1 MTLASFYL
9 FCFLMGLTFSVL
21 TFLMGATHVHIHLPF
36 HAHLPQVGSIH
47 VGHAAHGASG
57 GSHGAGASGGSHG
70 AGAKGGSL
78 RGGTD
83 VSWFNAS
90 TIMAFLAWFGGAG
103 YILTRTSHLVAAAS
117 LSLAAVAGLVAGTIV
132 YRFMLR
138 LTHAGDSLMLDEDY
152 RIEGCVGTLSLP
164 IRQQG
169 TGEVIFSLGGV
180 RRCAGARSENG
191 AAVEKGA
198 EVVIE
203 RYEKGIAYV
212 KRWEEFTN

>member
-9 FCFLMGLTFSVL
+9 FCILLGLTFSVL
-21 TFLMGATHVHIHLPF
+21 TFLAGAVHVHIHLPF
-36 HAHLPQVGSIH
+36 HAHLPTHGGSVH
-47 VGHAAHGASG
+47 VGHGASG
-57 GSHGAGASGGSHG
+57 GVHAGHVGASST
-70 AGAKGGSL
+70 AAKGAST
-78 RGGTD
+78 RGGTH

-103 YILTRTSHLVAAAS
+103 YILTRTSHLVAAVS
-117 LSLAAVAGLVAGTIV
+117 LGLSVLAGFVAGTVV
-132 YRFMLR
+132 YRFMLK
-138 LTHAGDSLMLDEDY
+138 LTYAGDSLMLDEDY
-152 RIEGCVGTLSLP
+152 RIEGSVGTLSLP

-180 RRCAGARSENG
+180 RRCAGARSDDG
-191 AAVEKGA
+191 AQVEKGA

-212 KRWEEFTN
+212 KRWEDFTN

>member
-21 TFLMGATHVHIHLPF
+21 TFLAGAVHIHVHLPF
-36 HAHLPQVGSIH
+36 HAHLPVHGGS
-47 VGHAAHGASG
+47 VHAGHGA
-57 GSHGAGASGGSHG
+57 HAGASGGHS
-70 AGAKGGSL
+70 AAMKGGSV
-78 RGGTD
+78 RGTH

-117 LSLAAVAGLVAGTIV
+117 LSLAAAAGLVAGTIV
-132 YRFMLR
+132 YRFMLK

-180 RRCAGARSENG
+180 RRCAGARSEDG
-191 AAVEKGA
+191 APVDKGA

-212 KRWEEFTN
+212 KRWEDFTN

>member
-1 MTLASFYL
+1 MTLSSFYL
-9 FCFLMGLTFSVL
+9 ICFLAGLTFSVL
-21 TFLMGATHVHIHLPF
+21 TFLAGAVHVHIHLPF
-36 HAHLPQVGSIH
+36 HAHLPAHGGSVH
-47 VGHAAHGASG
+47 VGHGAQGG
-57 GSHGAGASGGSHG
+57 GSGAA
-70 AGAKGGSL
+70 AKGGSL
-78 RGGTD
+78 RGGTH

-103 YILTRTSHLVAAAS
+103 YILTRTSHLVAAVS
-117 LSLAAVAGLVAGTIV
+117 LGLSVLAGLAAGTIV
-132 YRFMLR
+132 YRFMLN
-138 LTHAGDSLMLDEDY
+138 LTYAGDSLMLDEDY

-180 RRCAGARSENG
+180 RRCAGARSDDG
-191 AAVEKGA
+191 ATVEKGA

>member
-1 MTLASFYL
+1 MTLSSFYL
-9 FCFLMGLTFSVL
+9 ICFLAGLTFSVL
-21 TFLMGATHVHIHLPF
+21 TFLAGAVHVHIHLPF
-36 HAHLPQVGSIH
+36 HAHLPAHGGSIH
-47 VGHAAHGASG
+47 VGHSAHGGGG
-57 GSHGAGASGGSHG
+57 GSSAAV
-70 AGAKGGSL
+70 KGGSI
-78 RGGTD
+78 RGGTN
-83 VSWFNAS
+83 VPWFNAS

-103 YILTRTSHLVAAAS
+103 YILTRTSHLVAAIS
-117 LSLAAVAGLVAGTIV
+117 LGLSVLAGLAAGTIV
-132 YRFMLR
+132 YRFMLK
-138 LTHAGDSLMLDEDY
+138 LTYAGDSLMLDEDF

-180 RRCAGARSENG
+180 RRCAGARSEDG
-191 AAVEKGA
+191 APVEKGA

>member
-9 FCFLMGLTFSVL
+9 FCFLLGLTFSVL
-21 TFLMGATHVHIHLPF
+21 TFLAGTVHVHMHLPF
-36 HAHLPQVGSIH
+36 HTHLPVHGGSVH
-47 VGHAAHGASG
+47 VGHGAH
-57 GSHGAGASGGSHG
+57 AGASS
-70 AGAKGGSL
+70 ALAKAVSL
-78 RGGTD
+78 RGGSQ
-83 VSWFNAS
+83 VPWFNAS

-117 LSLAAVAGLVAGTIV
+117 LGLAAIAGLIAGGIV
-132 YRFMLR
+132 YRFMLK

-180 RRCAGARSENG
+180 RRCAGARSEAG
-191 AAVEKGA
+191 EGVEKGA

-212 KRWEEFTN
+212 RRWEEFTN

>member
-1 MTLASFYL
+1 MTFASFYL

-21 TFLMGATHVHIHLPF
+21 TFVMGAVHVHVHLPF
-36 HAHLPQVGSIH
+36 HAHLPANGGSVH
-47 VGHAAHGASG
+47 VGHGAHGGASG
-57 GSHGAGASGGSHG
+57 AA
-70 AGAKGGSL
+70 AKGGSL
-78 RGGTD
+78 RGGTH

-117 LSLAAVAGLVAGTIV
+117 LSLAAVAGLVAATIV
-132 YRFMLR
+132 YRFMLK
-138 LTHAGDSLMLDEDY
+138 LTYAGDSLMLEDY

-180 RRCAGARSENG
+180 RRCAGARSEDG
-191 AAVEKGA
+191 AIVEKGA

>member
-9 FCFLMGLTFSVL
+9 FCFLLGLTFSVL
-21 TFLMGATHVHIHLPF
+21 TFLAGAVHIHIHLPF
-36 HAHLPQVGSIH
+36 HAHLPVHGGSVH
-47 VGHAAHGASG
+47 VGHGASG
-57 GSHGAGASGGSHG
+57 GAYGGHAGATS
-70 AGAKGGSL
+70 AAAKGASL
-78 RGGTD
+78 RGGTH

-103 YILTRTSHLVAAAS
+103 YILTRTSHLVAAIS
-117 LSLAAVAGLVAGTIV
+117 LGMSVFAGLVAATIV
-132 YRFMLR
+132 YRFMLK

-152 RIEGCVGTLSLP
+152 RIEGSVGTLSLP

-180 RRCAGARSENG
+180 RRCAGARSDDG
-191 AAVEKGA
+191 AQVEKGA

-212 KRWEEFTN
+212 KRWEDFTN

>member
-9 FCFLMGLTFSVL
+9 FCFLLGLTFSVL
-21 TFLMGATHVHIHLPF
+21 TFLAGAVHFHVHLPF
-36 HAHLPQVGSIH
+36 HAHLPAHGGSVH
-47 VGHAAHGASG
+47 VGHVGHGAHGG
-57 GSHGAGASGGSHG
+57 GSGAAV
-70 AGAKGGSL
+70 KGGSL
-78 RGGTD
+78 RGGTH

-90 TIMAFLAWFGGAG
+90 TTMAFLAWFGGAG

-132 YRFMLR
+132 YRFMLK
-138 LTHAGDSLMLDEDY
+138 LTYAGDSLMLDEDY

-180 RRCAGARSENG
+180 RRCAGARSEDG
-191 AAVEKGA
+191 APVDKGA

>member
-9 FCFLMGLTFSVL
+9 FCFLLGLTFSVL
-21 TFLMGATHVHIHLPF
+21 TFLAGAVHVHIHLPF
-36 HAHLPQVGSIH
+36 HTHLPVHGASVH
-47 VGHAAHGASG
+47 VGHGAH
-57 GSHGAGASGGSHG
+57 AGASS
-70 AGAKGGSL
+70 ALAKSVSL
-78 RGGTD
+78 RGGSQ
-83 VSWFNAS
+83 VPWFNAS

-117 LSLAAVAGLVAGTIV
+117 LGLAAIAGLIAGGIV
-132 YRFMLR
+132 YRFMLK
-138 LTHAGDSLMLDEDY
+138 LTHAGDSLMLDQDY

-180 RRCAGARSENG
+180 RRCAGARSEAG
-191 AAVEKGA
+191 EGVEKGA

-212 KRWEEFTN
+212 RRWEEFTN